1 MIQIQSSLLQS
12 RDFMTAR
19 IEPDFLR
26 IVISRKDIE
35 AGDLSSAVS
44 LLAKRHENLR
54 KYIVMA

>member
-12 RDFMTAR
+12 
-19 IEPDFLR
+19 DFLR